1 MARRGIDPARLPRL
15 LCVMEP
21 HGTRASGTNRR
32 VQQQYSTP
40 SFVSSPYF
48 GVRKRVVGRSYWNT
62 VGESSFVETNLFFSF
77 VRSRTVTERLCVTV
91 VSDSSS
97 LIRIMFSS
105 SGASPAGAYK
115 YLLAIYVLRSAA
127 SSSSRL
133 MRGEGLVSTSQHHW
147 RGTSSHVPRT
157 RGEWHKL

>member
-62 VGESSFVETNLFFSF
+62 VGESSFLETHLFFSF

-91 VSDSSS
+91 VSDSSP

-133 MRGEGLVSTSQHHW
+133 MRGEGLVSTSHHW

>member
-1 MARRGIDPARLPRL
+1 
-15 LCVMEP
+15 MEP
-21 HGTRASGTNRR
+21 GHLGRTAGYNSSTAPPLSSHPRISECENESSVGRTG
-32 VQQQYSTP
+32 TP
-40 SFVSSPYF
+40 SGSLPFW
-48 GVRKRVVGRSYWNT
+48 KT
-62 VGESSFVETNLFFSF
+62 HLFFSF

-91 VSDSSS
+91 VSDSSP

-133 MRGEGLVSTSQHHW
+133 MRGEGLVSTSHHW

>member
-62 VGESSFVETNLFFSF
+62 VGESSFLENPPFFLF
-77 VRSRTVTERLCVTV
+77 CA
-91 VSDSSS
+91 VSDGDGETLCDGCVRLES
-97 LIRIMFSS
+97 LDSDHVLLERGLSCGRVQVLACYLCTAVCCIIIITFN
-105 SGASPAGAYK
+105 AGRRPCEYFTPLAGYK
-115 YLLAIYVLRSAA
+115 
-127 SSSSRL
+127 
-133 MRGEGLVSTSQHHW
+133 
-147 RGTSSHVPRT
+147 
-157 RGEWHKL
+157 